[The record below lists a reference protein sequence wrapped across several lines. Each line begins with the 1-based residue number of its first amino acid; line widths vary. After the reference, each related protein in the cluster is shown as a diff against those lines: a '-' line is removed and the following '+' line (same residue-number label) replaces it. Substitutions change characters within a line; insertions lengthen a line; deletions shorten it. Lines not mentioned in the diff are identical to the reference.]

1 MSRCR
6 NSGTTMWIT
15 SQDKFC
21 EENFIQC
28 LKWWFGGGVLR
39 LVKIVWGLCKQIII
53 ITVKKHQCMLTCNYK
68 PSIRDLFEFVG
79 ISIVTAQSQE
89 PV

>member
-1 MSRCR
+1 M
-6 NSGTTMWIT
+6 
-15 SQDKFC
+15 
-21 EENFIQC
+21 
-28 LKWWFGGGVLR
+28 V
-39 LVKIVWGLCKQIII
+39 VWGRGVGVSEDSVGVVQ
-53 ITVKKHQCMLTCNYK
+53 TNQHYHSKKHQCMLTCNYK